1 MGCSKSESITL
12 VNSMSKLNIVKN
24 LEKIKCKS
32 LILCGA
38 KDNVNMESA
47 RLLNNSIKNLV
58 DNYLL
63 L

>member
-12 VNSMSKLNIVKN
+12 VNSMSNLNIVKN
-24 LEKIKCKS
+24 LEKIKCKN

-38 KDNVNMESA
+38 KYNVNMESA